1 MHPTLFHCPVETRRR
16 AARASPCSDRAAR
29 KCCRR
34 SSPTETRGPT
44 PSRRRP
50 STETHGAR
58 PAKSL
63 ARSSSHVNSNSGMFN
78 LARSSVSTIRPSV
91 DITPNSAR
99 LHASRCPVPYGVQVS
114 RFVATDRGVSLRI
127 ASFLLDLAGRA
138 HSFQEFLAGG
148 VPVNDALA
156 VYGLMTGDS

>member
-50 STETHGAR
+50 STETHGAGQPSHWRAVR
-58 PAKSL
+58 PTSTATPECSTWPVTQFRQSGQVSISPRIAPDSMPHA
-63 ARSSSHVNSNSGMFN
+63 ARSRTGYQ
-78 LARSSVSTIRPSV
+78 A
-91 DITPNSAR
+91 
-99 LHASRCPVPYGVQVS
+99 S